1 MNKVK
6 QDYNDMAAVVDSV
19 EIKGATRYEKVKFI
33 HDFIC
38 KRVEYDE
45 KFEIPTAHEPTSVF
59 LTPYKTVCEGMQ
71 SKYSLHL
78 SITAASLIISGR
90 VPTIIRSFNFPLFLN
105 LISL

>member
-45 KFEIPTAHEPTSVF
+45 SLKYLPHMSLRAYFCHRTRPCVRVTASRLKSSATKPE
-59 LTPYKTVCEGMQ
+59 YR
-71 SKYSLHL
+71 
-78 SITAASLIISGR
+78 A
-90 VPTIIRSFNFPLFLN
+90 
-105 LISL
+105 

>member
-1 MNKVK
+1 MKPRINTNAYADMNKVK

-45 KFEIPTAHEPTSVF
+45 SLKYLPHMSLRAYFD
-59 LTPYKTVCEGMQ
+59 TVQ
-71 SKYSLHL
+71 N
-78 SITAASLIISGR
+78 R
-90 VPTIIRSFNFPLFLN
+90 V
-105 LISL
+105 